1 MEIVREAFNG
11 IRDEP
16 DRDVDRPGALGLD
29 EDHQRIF
36 DENPE
41 VVVRVLRNDAF
52 ARNRFDIRFADRR
65 IFGMQSSVQLQL
77 ILGERKQMREDA
89 IFRVSLRSLLPPGF
103 DSLALLLKCFL
114 CRTFCHDALH
124 WQVHIGDDSAFPRE
138 RIGVRNGRARVQ
150 PHDSNALSV
159 SISPLSKVQSLF
171 R

>member
-41 VVVRVLRNDAF
+41 VVVRVLCNDAL

-65 IFGMQSSVQLQL
+65 IFGMQSSVQL
-77 ILGERKQMREDA
+77 
-89 IFRVSLRSLLPPGF
+89 
-103 DSLALLLKCFL
+103 
-114 CRTFCHDALH
+114 
-124 WQVHIGDDSAFPRE
+124 
-138 RIGVRNGRARVQ
+138 
-150 PHDSNALSV
+150 
-159 SISPLSKVQSLF
+159 
-171 R
+171 

>member
-89 IFRVSLRSLLPPGF
+89 IFRVSLRSLLPPCF
-103 DSLALLLKCFL
+103 DRLAIL
-114 CRTFCHDALH
+114 D
-124 WQVHIGDDSAFPRE
+124 
-138 RIGVRNGRARVQ
+138 
-150 PHDSNALSV
+150 
-159 SISPLSKVQSLF
+159 
-171 R
+171 